1 MTVAELRAA
10 AFHGGPADPGMIAR
24 GADGKPAERWL
35 AGVVLGAQG
44 RYAAAYALLEPLCA
58 LPDLVLSS
66 LACSTLGSHRRQLGG
81 HDAARRWDAA
91 AVARAARTTCAASNP
106 PCAATTPPCAA
117 STPLRGGDPDGMDPR
132 GALADGLLGLAAD
145 ALALGRLKEARTLA
159 ARAEGPAEGCWRTAT
174 RHAWVSAELALA
186 AGDPASAR
194 APAEAA
200 ARLARAHAAD
210 RHAVKSDI
218 VLAVALSTG
227 GIELDRA
234 GELLRTALATASRH
248 GWRSLS
254 WPAAYAASAMDPA
267 GEPSAKEVRSVRDL
281 REYAGAVLHGVLQA
295 TDPAG
300 REIAVSSP
308 WVPKFG
314 IAPS

>member
-24 GADGKPAERWL
+24 GAEGKPAARWL
-35 AGVVLGAQG
+35 TGVVLGAQG

-91 AVARAARTTCAASNP
+91 AVARAARSVQPNRVQP
-106 PCAATTPPCAA
+106 NRVQPE
-117 STPLRGGDPDGMDPR
+117 GPDGMDAR

-145 ALALGRLKEARTLA
+145 ALALGRLTEARTLA
-159 ARAEGPAEGCWRTAT
+159 TRAEGPAEGCWRTAT

-227 GIELDRA
+227 GVELDRA

-267 GEPSAKEVRSVRDL
+267 IGSAGEPSEKEVRSVRDL

-300 REIAVSSP
+300 REIAVRSP